1 MVFNITRAGKG
12 SLTLETPVMPA
23 AGTIGFADEY
33 RSIIKLEK
41 LGALVT
47 NPVTLLPRSPA
58 NGTRVVQLDGGVLV
72 HSGLP
77 NPGLGKLIREKHAAW
92 EKMRIPVIL
101 HLVATTP
108 EEIEDAVHLIDQE
121 ETIAAIELGLHDDST
136 PDEAGVLV
144 RAALARA
151 EKPVLVR
158 VPLLGGDV
166 IAQVAA
172 DAGADGVVACAAPR
186 GTARDAGGRLVS
198 GRIYGPLLKP
208 VVLRMVGL
216 LARALS
222 IPVIG
227 AGGVHNAQDARD
239 YLEAGARAVQVD
251 SLTWIQPKMLEAI
264 ARDLGGLVLTQ
275 PHGAFA
281 DEWHPAM
288 GETEVNQ
295 RIAPDDKTI
304 IPKPRKST

>member
-1 MVFNITRAGKG
+1 MVFNITRVGKG
-12 SLTLETPVMPA
+12 GLTLEAPVMPA
-23 AGTIGFADEY
+23 AGTVGFADEY

-58 NGTRVVQLDGGVLV
+58 NGTRVVPLPGGVLL

-77 NPGLGKLIREKHAAW
+77 NPGLSKVIKAHRTAWGKLH
-92 EKMRIPVIL
+92 IPVIL

-108 EEIEDAVHLIDQE
+108 EEIEEAILVIDEE
-121 ETIAAIELGLHDDST
+121 ETIAGVELGLHDDST
-136 PDEAGVLV
+136 AEDVGVLV
-144 RAALARA
+144 RAALARS
-151 EKPVLVR
+151 EKPLLVR
-158 VPLLGGDV
+158 VPLLGGDLL
-166 IAQVAA
+166 ARVAA
-172 DAGADGVVACAAPR
+172 DAGADAVVVAAPPR

-198 GRIYGPLLKP
+198 GRVYSPTIKP
-208 VVLRMVGL
+208 IALRMVGL
-216 LARALS
+216 LARELT

-227 AGGVHNAQDARD
+227 VGGIHSAQDARD

-251 SLTWIQPKMLEAI
+251 SLTWVQPKQLEAI

-288 GETEVNQ
+288 GETEVN
-295 RIAPDDKTI
+295 RSVRPDDKTI
-304 IPKPRKST
+304 IPKPKKG